1 MNILSGIPLQILID
15 IALLMAI
22 VVLIWRINSNLKKPL
37 LKSQQ
42 DLMKELKQVMKESQ
56 VSSDIFL
63 QALEKSRIALKE
75 IALELDIKEKRVRSL
90 LSDKDN
96 DGNLTSRNR
105 ISNVHEEKYQQV
117 VDLIRKGYSEE
128 KTAEITGF
136 SEAEIGLIIDLFRIK
151 NEKN

>member
-22 VVLIWRINSNLKKPL
+22 VILIWRINSNLKKPL